1 MNKKIRVILVDDHA
15 VVRAG
20 YKILLKNINYINVIA
35 EADNG
40 EDAIA
45 LAREHKPDVI
55 VMDISLPG
63 INGIEAIRRIVLANH
78 AIKILVFTMH
88 EEVVFVERALQA
100 GAIGYMTKST
110 DPEILSKAIKSV
122 SRGKKYID
130 NDLKEKMTYEYEH
143 LREDNSLLSDLSAR
157 EFQIFCLLAE
167 GKNTND
173 ISKILNISY
182 KTTANYSSQIKNKL
196 HASTIADIARIA
208 IRHNIIK
215 A

>member
-182 KTTANYSSQIKNKL
+182 KTAANYSSQIKNKL

>member
-1 MNKKIRVILVDDHA
+1 MKRIKVILVDDHA

-20 YKILLKNINYINVIA
+20 YKILLKSIDNINIIA
-35 EADNG
+35 ETGTG
-40 EDAIA
+40 EEAVN
-45 LAREHKPDVI
+45 LAAELSPDVV

-63 INGIEAIRRIVLANH
+63 MNGIEAIRRIVFQNH
-78 AIKILVFTMH
+78 NIKVLVFSMH
-88 EEVVFVERALQA
+88 EEVVFIERALQA
-100 GAIGYMTKST
+100 GAIGYMTKSS
-110 DPEILSKAIKSV
+110 DPQLLSKAIQSV
-122 SRGKKYID
+122 SLGKKYID
-130 NDLKEKMTYEYEH
+130 EDLKKKMTYEH
-143 LREDNSLLSDLSAR
+143 NRSREDDSVLSDLSAR

-173 ISKILNISY
+173 ISKLLNISY
-182 KTTANYSSQIKNKL
+182 KTAANYSSQIKNKL

>member
-1 MNKKIRVILVDDHA
+1 MKNKIRVILVDDHA

-20 YKILLKNINYINVIA
+20 YKILLKNIDYIDVIA
-35 EADNG
+35 EADTG
-40 EDAIA
+40 EKAIE
-45 LAREHKPDVI
+45 LSRKHRPDVV

-63 INGIEAIRRIVLANH
+63 INGIETIRRIVSKNH
-78 AIKILVFTMH
+78 DIKILVFTMH

-110 DPEILSKAIKSV
+110 DPEMLSKAIKSV
-122 SRGKKYID
+122 SQGKKYID
-130 NDLKEKMTYEYEH
+130 SDLKKKMTYEYEH
-143 LREDNSLLSDLSAR
+143 LREDDSLLSDLSAR
-157 EFQIFCLLAE
+157 EFQIFCLLAD

-173 ISKILNISY
+173 ISKLLNISY
-182 KTTANYSSQIKNKL
+182 KTAANYSSQIKNKL
-196 HASTIADIARIA
+196 HASTIADIAKIA

>member
-1 MNKKIRVILVDDHA
+1 MKKIKVILVDDHA

-20 YKILLKNINYINVIA
+20 YKILLKNIDYIDVIA
-35 EADNG
+35 EAGTG
-40 EDAIA
+40 EEAIE
-45 LAREHKPDVI
+45 LSTKLRPNVV

-63 INGIEAIRRIVLANH
+63 INGIEAIRRIVSNDH
-78 AIKILVFTMH
+78 DIKVLVFTMH

-110 DPEILSKAIKSV
+110 DPKLLSKAIKHV
-122 SRGKKYID
+122 SQGKKYID
-130 NDLKEKMTYEYEH
+130 DDLRQKMTYEYEQS
-143 LREDNSLLSDLSAR
+143 REGDSLLSDLSAR

-167 GKNTND
+167 GKNTNE
-173 ISKILNISY
+173 ISKELNISY
-182 KTTANYSSQIKNKL
+182 KTVANYSSQIKNKL
-196 HASTIADIARIA
+196 QASTVADIARIA

>member
-1 MNKKIRVILVDDHA
+1 MKNKIRVILVDDHA

-35 EADNG
+35 EANNG

-182 KTTANYSSQIKNKL
+182 KTAANYSSQIKNKL

>member
-1 MNKKIRVILVDDHA
+1 MKNKIRVILVDDHA

-20 YKILLKNINYINVIA
+20 YKILLKNVDYIDVIA
-35 EADNG
+35 EANTG
-40 EDAIA
+40 EEAII
-45 LAREHKPDVI
+45 LSREHRPDVI

-63 INGIEAIRRIVLANH
+63 INGIESIRRIVIANH
-78 AIKILVFTMH
+78 DIKILVFTMH

-100 GAIGYMTKST
+100 GAIGYMTKSSA
-110 DPEILSKAIKSV
+110 PEMLSKAIKSV
-122 SRGKKYID
+122 SQGKKYID
-130 NDLKEKMTYEYEH
+130 SDLKKKMTYEYEH
-143 LREDNSLLSDLSAR
+143 LREDDSLLSDLSAR

-173 ISKILNISY
+173 ISKLLNISY
-182 KTTANYSSQIKNKL
+182 KTVANYSSQIKNKL
-196 HASTIADIARIA
+196 RVSTIADIARIA

>member
-1 MNKKIRVILVDDHA
+1 MKKKINVILVDDHA

-20 YKILLKNINYINVIA
+20 YKMLLKNIDYINVIA
-35 EADNG
+35 EADTG
-40 EDAIA
+40 EEAII
-45 LAREHKPDVI
+45 LARKHRPDVI

-63 INGIEAIRRIVLANH
+63 ISGIETIRRIVFADRDV
-78 AIKILVFTMH
+78 KILVFSMH
-88 EEVVFVERALQA
+88 EEVVFVERAMQA
-100 GAIGYMTKST
+100 GAIGYMTKSS
-110 DPEILSKAIKSV
+110 DPEKLSKAIKFV
-122 SRGKKYID
+122 SQGKRYID
-130 NDLKEKMTYEYEH
+130 DDLKKKMAYEYKH
-143 LREDNSLLSDLSAR
+143 LRHDNSLLSDLSAR

-167 GKNTND
+167 GKNSQD

-182 KTTANYSSQIKNKL
+182 KTAANYSSQIKNKL

>member
-1 MNKKIRVILVDDHA
+1 MKKIKVILVDDHA

-20 YKILLKNINYINVIA
+20 YKILLKNIDYIDVIA
-35 EADNG
+35 EADTG
-40 EDAIA
+40 EEAIE
-45 LAREHKPDVI
+45 LSTKLRPNVV

-63 INGIEAIRRIVLANH
+63 INGIEAIRRIVSNDH
-78 AIKILVFTMH
+78 DIKVLVFTMH

-110 DPEILSKAIKSV
+110 DPKLLSKAIKYV
-122 SRGKKYID
+122 SQGKKYID
-130 NDLKEKMTYEYEH
+130 DDLKQKMTYEHEQS
-143 LREDNSLLSDLSAR
+143 REGDSLLSDLSAR

-167 GKNTND
+167 GKNTNE
-173 ISKILNISY
+173 ISKELNISY
-182 KTTANYSSQIKNKL
+182 KTVANYSSQIKNKL
-196 HASTIADIARIA
+196 QASTVADIARIA